1 MKKRSSKPDS
11 DAMNNLGA
19 LAEDEGDLKDA
30 YTETVEA
37 PDWGSFRNFWSDSE
51 IEINAVTSGFV
62 DIEGGGISVSG
73 KWLPNCDECFGF
85 ESCNICG
92 RSPTNSISIRSGG
105 GDGAYCVHE
114 IWFDGIAVGV
124 FIIFDSGDFINNFM
138 EFSHQWVKGSLSVED
153 FFGHTNDFFYS
164 YLDKIDPHEELL
176 QIGKITAEENPV
188 YSSDEKTCGI
198 LVIGE
203 SGQGIDS
210 DQSLVTI
217 NNIPMGDYRAFVFAK
232 RIEEN
237 MNSLSPRALLVLH
250 EETANQI
257 GLKNG
262 FSKKVDLRSEND
274 LWNKAS
280 VFTRIGDPLAEVV
293 IFHNYLLSK
302 LRHNFEVTK
311 ETIDENRA
319 LDLYC
324 ELLSWSLLLSR
335 YDDSDEFSG
344 QQNQEFKGFQD
355 MLSSIHQLRG
365 QFGRTLRS

>member
-1 MKKRSSKPDS
+1 
-11 DAMNNLGA
+11 
-19 LAEDEGDLKDA
+19 
-30 YTETVEA
+30 
-37 PDWGSFRNFWSDSE
+37 
-51 IEINAVTSGFV
+51 
-62 DIEGGGISVSG
+62 
-73 KWLPNCDECFGF
+73 
-85 ESCNICG
+85 
-92 RSPTNSISIRSGG
+92 
-105 GDGAYCVHE
+105 
-114 IWFDGIAVGV
+114 
-124 FIIFDSGDFINNFM
+124 
-138 EFSHQWVKGSLSVED
+138 
-153 FFGHTNDFFYS
+153 
-164 YLDKIDPHEELL
+164 
-176 QIGKITAEENPV
+176 
-188 YSSDEKTCGI
+188 
-198 LVIGE
+198 
-203 SGQGIDS
+203 
-210 DQSLVTI
+210 
-217 NNIPMGDYRAFVFAK
+217 MGDYRAFVFAK

-262 FSKKVDLRSEND
+262 FSKKVDLRSENE

-280 VFTRIGDPLAEVV
+280 VFARIGDPLAEVV

-344 QQNQEFKGFQD
+344 QQIQEFKGFQD
-355 MLSSIHQLRG
+355 MLGSIHQLRG

>member
-11 DAMNNLGA
+11 DAMNNLGQ
-19 LAEDEGDLKDA
+19 LAYHEGDLKDA
-30 YTETVEA
+30 HTETVEA
-37 PDWGSFRNFWSDSE
+37 PNWGSFRNFWSDSE
-51 IEINAVTSGFV
+51 IEINAATSGFV
-62 DIEGGGISVSG
+62 DIEGGEISVSG

-114 IWFDGIAVGV
+114 IRFDGTAVGV
-124 FIIFDSGDFINNFM
+124 FIVFDSGDFINNFI
-138 EFSHQWVKGSLSVED
+138 EFINQWGKGFLSVED

-164 YLDKIDPHEELL
+164 YLDEIDPHEELL

-210 DQSLVTI
+210 DQSLITI
-217 NNIPMGDYRAFVFAK
+217 NNIPTGDYRAFVFAK

-262 FSKKVDLRSEND
+262 FSKKVDLRSENE

-280 VFTRIGDPLAEVV
+280 VFARIGDPLAEVV
-293 IFHNYLLSK
+293 IFYNYLLSK
-302 LRHNFEVTK
+302 LRLDFEVTK

-319 LDLYC
+319 LDLKC

-344 QQNQEFKGFQD
+344 QQIQEFKGFQD
-355 MLSSIHQLRG
+355 MLGSIHQLRG